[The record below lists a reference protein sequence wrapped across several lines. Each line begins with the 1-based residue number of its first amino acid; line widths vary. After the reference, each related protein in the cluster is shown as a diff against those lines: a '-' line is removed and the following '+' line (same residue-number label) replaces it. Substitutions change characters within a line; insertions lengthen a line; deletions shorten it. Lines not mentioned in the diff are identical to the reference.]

1 MSGQLAMVQRLVF
14 ALRLVLV
21 QVYFLLVVPRA
32 PNLLERKQLL
42 VLGAHHLE
50 PHHFEGR
57 VEMVRSHLRLLG
69 QKLIRMRSPKS
80 PVQRTVLLIR
90 YPELVDLMTALPTQH
105 SNFLG

>member
-21 QVYFLLVVPRA
+21 QVYSQLVVPRT

-42 VLGAHHLE
+42 VLG
-50 PHHFEGR
+50 PHHFEGW
-57 VEMVRSHLRLLG
+57 VEMVHCHLKLVG

-80 PVQRTVLLIR
+80 PVQRAMLLIQ
-90 YPELVDLMTALPTQH
+90 YPELVDLMTMLPTQH

>member
-21 QVYFLLVVPRA
+21 QVCSLLV

-50 PHHFEGR
+50 LHHFEGWM
-57 VEMVRSHLRLLG
+57 EMVHSHLKLLG

-80 PVQRTVLLIR
+80 PVQRSMLLIQ
-90 YPELVDLMTALPTQH
+90 YSELVDLMTVLPTQR